1 MSNRFPSMIL
11 KLARNPIY
19 FNAAYLLAS
28 FAGASSLLGCTTATL
43 QPSPALSPDRIRPI
57 AGSPIDHIVIIMQ
70 ENRTFDNLFNGFPGA
85 DTVQSGVSNGK
96 LIPLQPVSLSDSR
109 DLDHSHVS
117 WVRAVHGGAMD
128 GFAQSQV
135 SPSTLPYS
143 YVPESEVEPY
153 WTLAR
158 EYVLGDRM
166 FESSSGPSYPSHQY
180 LIAGQSALV
189 AENPSGGWGCDAGSS
204 SLAPTIGPNGNE
216 LAPGVPPCFDYLTV
230 ADLLDQAGVS
240 WRYYAPDPDDGFYE
254 LSAFQAVR
262 HIRYSS
268 DWQTKVISP
277 ATRVQ
282 VDIANGEL
290 AQVTWIVPDM
300 DNSDHPGSGSTS
312 GPDWVASIVN
322 AIGQSKYW
330 NSTVIFVTWDDW
342 GGWYDHVLPPKVD
355 EMGYGFRVPLLVIS
369 PWARHGYVSHTVHEA
384 SGFITFIEHNFNLGS
399 LGQRDE
405 TADGLADCFDFTQPK
420 APFVPVTTG
429 TPSAD
434 ALPGKPSHGTSFH

>member
-1 MSNRFPSMIL
+1 VSDRFPGES
-11 KLARNPIY
+11 KLARSRCY
-19 FNAAYLLAS
+19 FNAACLLAGV
-28 FAGASSLLGCTTATL
+28 AGASFLLGCSTAPL
-43 QPSPALSPDRIRPI
+43 LPSPALPPERALPV

-85 DTVQSGVSNGK
+85 DTVQSGLSNGK
-96 LIPLQPVSLSDSR
+96 VIALQPVSLSDSR

-117 WVRAVHGGAMD
+117 WLRAVHNGAMD

-143 YVPESEVEPY
+143 YVSESQVEPY

-204 SLAPTIGPNGNE
+204 SLAPLIGPNGTE
-216 LAPGVPPCFDYLTV
+216 LMPGLPPCFDYPTV
-230 ADLLDQAGVS
+230 ADLLDPAGVS

-268 DWQTKVISP
+268 DWQTKVIFP

-282 VDIANGEL
+282 VDIANNEL
-290 AQVTWIVPDM
+290 AQVTWIIPDM
-300 DNSDHPGSGSTS
+300 DNSDHPGSGSTD

-330 NSTVIFVTWDDW
+330 NSTAIFVTWDDW

-355 EMGYGFRVPLLVIS
+355 EMGYGLRVPLLVIS
-369 PWARHGYVSHTVHEA
+369 PWARHGYISHTVHEA

-405 TADGLADCFDFTQPK
+405 SADRFADCFDFTQPK
-420 APFVPVTTG
+420 APFVPVKTG
-429 TPSAD
+429 SPSGD
-434 ALPGKPSHGTSFH
+434 

>member
-1 MSNRFPSMIL
+1 MCR
-11 KLARNPIY
+11 
-19 FNAAYLLAS
+19 NAACILAS
-28 FAGASSLLGCTTATL
+28 VAVASSLLGCAPAIL
-43 QPSPALSPDRIRPI
+43 QPSPPLPPEKVQPV

-85 DTVQSGVSNGK
+85 DTVQSGVSNGTV
-96 LIPLQPVSLSDSR
+96 IRLQPVSLSDSR
-109 DLDHSHVS
+109 DLDHSHLS
-117 WVRAVHGGAMD
+117 WVRAVHNGAMD

-135 SPSTLPYS
+135 SPSTLAYS

-153 WTLAR
+153 WILAH
-158 EYVLGDRM
+158 EYVLSDRM

-180 LIAGQSALV
+180 LIAGQSGLI
-189 AENPSGGWGCDAGSS
+189 AENPTGGWGCDAGSS
-204 SLAPTIGPNGNE
+204 SLSPLIGPNGTE
-216 LAPGVPPCFDYLTV
+216 VTPGLPPCFDYRTI

-254 LSAFQAVR
+254 LAAFQAVR

-268 DWQTKVISP
+268 DWQTKVIFP

-322 AIGQSKYW
+322 AIGESKYW
-330 NSTVIFVTWDDW
+330 NSTAIFITWDDW

-355 EMGYGFRVPLLVIS
+355 EMVLGFRVPLLVIS
-369 PWARHGYVSHTVHEA
+369 PRAKHGYISHKVHEA

-399 LGQRDE
+399 LGQRDAS
-405 TADGLADCFDFTQPK
+405 ADAFADCFDFTQPS
-420 APFVPVTTG
+420 APFVPVATG
-429 TPSAD
+429 TPAVD
-434 ALPGKPSHGTSFH
+434 FVPRRPG